1 MARTRSPDYDKIHD
15 EIIRKAAAIFAN
27 RGYAATSIG
36 DIAQACGCSKS
47 RLYHYF
53 DSKEAILLDML
64 NTHVDTL
71 LERCR
76 HSLYGFQDP
85 HERFQQLIRF
95 FLEVYAV
102 SRDKQVT
109 LLTCLDFLAAENR
122 KELIAKQ
129 RQLIAYVRD
138 ILLQL
143 RPDMASDLTI
153 AHVDTM
159 MFFGIINWTYTWY
172 RADGEVPPQEL
183 ADRAVELFTNG
194 YLKLSKRPA
203 KSVDKNAN
211 AAPQKTPVKTPTSV

>member
-1 MARTRSPDYDKIHD
+1 MARTRSPDYDKVRD
-15 EIIRKAAAIFAN
+15 DIIEKAASMFAK

-36 DIAQACGCSKS
+36 DIAEACDCSKS

-64 NTHVDTL
+64 NTHVDKL
-71 LERCR
+71 LWSCR

-85 HERFQQLIRF
+85 VERFQQLTRF

-102 SRDKQVT
+102 SRDQHVV
-109 LLTCLDFLAAENR
+109 LLTCLDFLAPENQ

-129 RQLIAYVRD
+129 RELIAYVRD

-143 RPDMASDLTI
+143 RPDMADDMSM

-159 MFFGIINWTYTWY
+159 LFFGMINWTYTWY
-172 RADGEVPPQEL
+172 RANGAVSPEQL
-183 ADRAVELFTNG
+183 ADRTVELFTKG
-194 YLKLSKRPA
+194 YALVGRKP
-203 KSVDKNAN
+203 
-211 AAPQKTPVKTPTSV
+211 